1 MERAEYKYE
10 EKFSPETNKN
20 MEIFHNI
27 SEDCREILG
36 GDPAIDLVLGRIPSP
51 TSDEQVIK
59 LSEYGK
65 RFLNE
70 TNRGI
75 LRTFLVHAK
84 PFRNHPAMKDV
95 YSELAKPFKY

>member
-1 MERAEYKYE
+1 MERKEYKYRE
-10 EKFSPETNKN
+10 EFSQETNKN
-20 MEIFHNI
+20 MAIFHNI

-36 GDPAIDLVLGRIPSP
+36 GNPAIDLILGRIPSP

-65 RFLNE
+65 RFLSESNL
-70 TNRGI
+70 GI

-84 PFRNHPAMKDV
+84 PFRNHPSMKDL
-95 YSELAKPFKY
+95 YSELAKHFKY